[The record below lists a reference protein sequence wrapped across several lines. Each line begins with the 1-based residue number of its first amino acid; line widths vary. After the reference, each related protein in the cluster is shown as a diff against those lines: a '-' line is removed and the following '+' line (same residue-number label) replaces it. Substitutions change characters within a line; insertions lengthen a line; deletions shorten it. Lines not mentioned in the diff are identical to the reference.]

1 MPYIGTSPSNAVRRV
16 YTYTATAGQTTFTGA
31 SSEGSTLAY
40 IDQNYIDVYLNGIL
54 LNSAD
59 YTSTSGSSIVLA
71 SGASVG
77 DILTVTVYDVFGV
90 ADTVSKKDGGTF
102 DGNVTMGGTLDVS
115 GAFTSQG
122 IDDNADATAITIDSS
137 ENVGIGTNSPSGK
150 LNLATGAGTA
160 CELRLTSNNT
170 GSGAGDRGRIVVH
183 SARNDGTAFEA
194 GKIEIDRSSGTAD
207 EAHILFATNNGSGT
221 SERMRITSG
230 GTILMHKTDVS
241 VSTAGSG
248 FSPSGV
254 AHHTR
259 GAGVAFIA
267 NRNTNDG
274 QVISIRQANTQEG
287 AISVSG
293 STVSYTS
300 FSGTHWSRLE
310 DNSKPTILRGTVLET
325 IDEMCDWYQVIFTVK
340 PTDGTSDYVEKVS
353 IALPKGKKVGDKITY
368 KHNDIT
374 YKDAEIIK
382 ENDEKH
388 TKCQIS
394 DTEDSKRV
402 YGVFM
407 DWDNDD
413 DSVNDMFVMA
423 VGTGVVR
430 ISKNITVN
438 AGDLLSSKGDGT
450 AKVQDDD
457 IVRSKTI
464 GKVLTNIKQETYDDG
479 SYTVP
484 CALYCG

>member
-1 MPYIGTSPSNAVRRV
+1 MPYIGSSPSNGVRRV
-16 YTYTATAGQTTFTGA
+16 HTYTATASQTTFSGA
-31 SSEGSTLAY
+31 GSEGATLSY
-40 IDQNYIDVYLNGIL
+40 KDTTFVDVFQNGVL
-54 LNSAD
+54 LGSAD
-59 YTSTSGSSIVLA
+59 YTATSGTSIVLVQA
-71 SGASVG
+71 ASV
-77 DILTVTVYDVFGV
+77 DDLVVVIAYDVFSV
-90 ADTVSKKDGGTF
+90 ADTVSKSDGGTF
-102 DGNVTMGGTLDVS
+102 DGAVTVS

-122 IDDNADATAITIDSS
+122 IDDNADANAITIDSS
-137 ENVGIGTNSPSGK
+137 EQVGIGTTSPADKLHISKGSSGISSFAANTQVIMEDDGNVA
-150 LNLATGAGTA
+150 LQLASPNTATQQILFSDPESNIAGVIKYDH
-160 CELRLTSNNT
+160 SNNSMSFFT
-170 GSGAGDRGRIVVH
+170 GE
-183 SARNDGTAFEA
+183 GTNE
-194 GKIEIDRSSGTAD
+194 R
-207 EAHILFATNNGSGT
+207 LFIANN
-221 SERMRITSG
+221 
-230 GTILMHKTDVS
+230 GTILTNKTDVS
-241 VSTAGSG
+241 VAVVGAAFYSG
-248 FSPSGV
+248 GHGAFTRASGI
-254 AHHTR
+254 AL
-259 GAGVAFIA
+259 IA
-267 NRNTNDG
+267 NRTTNDG
-274 QVISIRQANTQEG
+274 QVVSIRQDNTQEG

-300 FSGTHWSRLE
+300 FTGTHWSRLT
-310 DNSKPTILRGTVLET
+310 DNSKPTILRGTVIET
-325 IDEMCDWYQVIFTVK
+325 IDEMCDWYQVQFTVK
-340 PTDGTSDYVEKVS
+340 PTDGTSNYVEKVS

-430 ISKNITVN
+430 ISKDITVN